1 MQTIPFLPLAVFAT
15 LALASA
21 ASAAGNG
28 ALDRRFAKVD
38 INASGFIDRTEF
50 LALQQRGK
58 SWVDANHRFNRAD
71 VDGDDLLSVTE
82 FRASNGGKEGG
93 KPSKAQAF
101 ALADLDDDGFLNPE
115 EFARTMAQNKP
126 WRKVLRDFG
135 RKDRDDDSL
144 LSPRD
149 FGVVPNLPVVILP
162 W

>member
-1 MQTIPFLPLAVFAT
+1 MHRFPFLPLAVLVT
-15 LALASA
+15 VSLAPV

-50 LALQQRGK
+50 LALQPRGK
-58 SWVDANHRFNRAD
+58 AWVDANHRFNQAD
-71 VDGDDLLSVTE
+71 VDGDELLSLTE

-101 ALADLDDDGFLNPE
+101 ALADLDDDGFLSPE
-115 EFARTMAQNKP
+115 EFALTMAQSKP

-149 FGVVPNLPVVILP
+149 FGVLPKSPLVIR